1 MADQPTTKARRGC
14 LFYGCITGVVC
25 LVAILVAFLLGLH
38 LFKKMLNEFTDTQP
52 MPLPSVQM
60 PAAQVEQVQRHVD
73 AFREALRAGKTP
85 PALELS
91 SDEINALIANDP
103 EFQGLRGKLYVTLEG
118 DKAKG
123 QLSVP
128 MSHIGLPLFH
138 GRYLNGAGTLSVSF
152 QNGNLRITPQE
163 ILVKGKPLPRV
174 YMERIRSENLAA
186 QANNDPRSA
195 EALGRLQ
202 SIEIKDGKLVIVPN
216 SSP

>member
-1 MADQPTTKARRGC
+1 M
-14 LFYGCITGVVC
+14 FYGCITGVVC

-60 PAAQVEQVQRHVD
+60 PAAQVEQVQRHV
-73 AFREALRAGKTP
+73 AVFREALRAGKTP

-118 DKAKG
+118 DKVKG

-163 ILVKGKPLPRV
+163 ILVKGKPLPGV

-186 QANNDPRSA
+186 QANDDPRSA

-202 SIEIKDGKLVIVPN
+202 SIEIKDGKLRIIPKP
-216 SSP
+216 SP